1 MSACAC
7 RILLVAV
14 MAISGLG
21 CEATIQVDGNVKDLQ
36 TKPIAGAALEFSS
49 KSGSEHFS
57 TVSDD
62 DGRYSARFATPPEQ
76 TKFKLTVTKPGYEDY
91 HTEVDYT
98 IEHRDIIMTVKK
110 TDDEKTKGN

>member
-1 MSACAC
+1 MGTSKTFKRSRSRAICA
-7 RILLVAV
+7 
-14 MAISGLG
+14 
-21 CEATIQVDGNVKDLQ
+21 
-36 TKPIAGAALEFSS
+36 EFSS

-57 TVSDD
+57 TLSDD
-62 DGRYSARFATPPEQ
+62 DGRYSICFATPPEQ

-98 IEHRDIIMTVKK
+98 IEHRDIIMTAKK